1 MASAAEV
8 LPGWANQSR
17 ARKQAD
23 HLSGGTTVEREQMLQ
38 RIAEARALLGEVI
51 EGTDLPMI
59 ERTVKLADMNL
70 HWAQWNL
77 GEPVTLMPEME

>member
-1 MASAAEV
+1 M
-8 LPGWANQSR
+8 
-17 ARKQAD
+17 
-23 HLSGGTTVEREQMLQ
+23 EREQMLQ
-38 RIAEARALLGEVI
+38 RIAQARALLGEVI